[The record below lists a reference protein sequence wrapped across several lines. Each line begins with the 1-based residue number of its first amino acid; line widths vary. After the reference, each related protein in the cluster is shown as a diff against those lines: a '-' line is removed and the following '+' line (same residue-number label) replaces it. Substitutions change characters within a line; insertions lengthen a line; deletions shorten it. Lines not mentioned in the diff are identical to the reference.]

1 MESQIENPP
10 GRRTRNLLTGLIVAA
25 ALLLIAIVLV
35 ILLFARSKRLNEQQA
50 ALEAET
56 TSLTQEQQRLLEE
69 KSGRD
74 QRILNLQ
81 DEIQALSD
89 AHAQALQERD
99 RQITRL
105 GRRVAE
111 AGEMEK
117 VLEQHEALR
126 TDYDKLHKQYGQ
138 LLLEHEDLD
147 SKHNQALASYKA
159 LKDSVNQSREL
170 QAGNIFA
177 LTKWERWLWAD
188 RYYVNQARRIDETI
202 VSFEINANPF
212 APEGM
217 RKIHLNMVDP
227 AGRILYASG
236 ESFQLAGSEE
246 EIPYTKM
253 QEIRYSGEPVKMQF
267 ALAHPENLEP
277 GTYLFRVYIDGR
289 LSGER
294 QIRLE

>member
-1 MESQIENPP
+1 M
-10 GRRTRNLLTGLIVAA
+10 TGLIVAA
-25 ALLLIAIVLV
+25 AFLLIAILV
-35 ILLFARSKRLNEQQA
+35 VIFLFSRNNSLNEQHA

-89 AHAQALQERD
+89 SHAQALQERD

-105 GRRVAE
+105 GRRAVE
-111 AGEMEK
+111 AGELEK
-117 VLEQHEALR
+117 VLVQNEALQ

-147 SKHNQALASYKA
+147 SKHTKALAKYKA
-159 LKDSVNQSREL
+159 LEDSVNQSREL

-188 RYYVNQARRIDETI
+188 RYYVNQARRIDETM
-202 VSFEINANPF
+202 VSFEISANPF
-212 APEGM
+212 APAGM

-227 AGRILYASG
+227 AGRILYPSG
-236 ESFQLAGSEE
+236 ESFQLAGSAE
-246 EIPYTKM
+246 EIAYTKM
-253 QEIRYSGEPVKMQF
+253 QEIRYSGEPVKVQF

-277 GTYLFRVYIDGR
+277 GTYLFRVYIDGK

-294 QIRLE
+294 QISLE

>member
-1 MESQIENPP
+1 M
-10 GRRTRNLLTGLIVAA
+10 TGLIVAT
-25 ALLLIAIVLV
+25 ALLLIAIVFV

-111 AGEMEK
+111 AGELEK

-253 QEIRYSGEPVKMQF
+253 QEVSYSGEPVKMQF
-267 ALAHPENLEP
+267 ALAHPEKLEP
-277 GTYLFRVYIDGR
+277 GTYLFRVYIDGK

>member
-1 MESQIENPP
+1 MESQYANPP
-10 GRRTRNLLTGLIVAA
+10 GRRTKNLLTGLIVAA
-25 ALLLIAIVLV
+25 ALLLIAIVVV
-35 ILLFARSKRLNEQQA
+35 ILLLARSNRLNEQHA

-89 AHAQALQERD
+89 SHAEALQERD

-105 GRRVAE
+105 GRRAAE
-111 AGEMEK
+111 AGELEK
-117 VLEQHEALR
+117 VLEKYECLQ

-138 LLLEHEDLD
+138 LLLEHQDLD
-147 SKHNQALASYKA
+147 SKHNQALARYKA
-159 LKDSVNQSREL
+159 LQDSVAKSREL
-170 QAGNIFA
+170 QAGNIFV

-212 APEGM
+212 APAGM
-217 RKIHLNMVDP
+217 RKIYLNMVDP

-253 QEIRYSGEPVKMQF
+253 QEISYSGEPVKMQF
-267 ALAHPENLEP
+267 ALAHPEKLEP
-277 GTYLFRVYIDGR
+277 GTYLFCVYIDGK